1 VDELLQKLAAQRRR
15 IRGARVAD
23 AALRWTF
30 YASVAACL
38 ALLVS
43 KFAGVAL
50 PMALAAAAL
59 AALPA
64 AMALREWTR
73 AFSIHDCAIH
83 LDRLLGLEERLST
96 ALETP
101 GGMGAALRADA
112 TGALSRAPLP
122 RHSLPREARL
132 LAGSVALLAALL
144 AIPSPDR
151 SGATVDPVLKA
162 LSLEEA
168 KKLESL
174 AHLDVQ
180 FKEVADALPEHPEKA
195 LAGLDELR
203 ARLAAKLLLESGG
216 DGSRAETQRMLD
228 QATASAAAISAEL
241 ARLGRTVHAP
251 PPAVAQAKL
260 ARQKAVEESAPEAA
274 SAASSGAR
282 RAAASSSSVPWNP
295 RYDPVI
301 RRYFGREP

>member
-1 VDELLQKLAAQRRR
+1 VDELLLKLAAQRRR

-23 AALRWTF
+23 AALRWAF

-50 PMALAAAAL
+50 PMAAAAAGL

-64 AMALREWTR
+64 AMALREWSR
-73 AFSIHDCAIH
+73 AFSIRDCAIH
-83 LDRLLGLEERLST
+83 LDRLLELEERLST

-112 TGALSRAPLP
+112 TGALSRAPRP
-122 RHSLPREARL
+122 RHPLPRESKL

-151 SGATVDPVLKA
+151 SGATGDPVLKA

-174 AHLDVQ
+174 AHLDIK
-180 FKEVADALPEHPEKA
+180 FEEAAGALPERPEEA
-195 LAGLDELR
+195 LAILEELR
-203 ARLAAKLLLESGG
+203 ARLAAKLLESGG
-216 DGSRAETQRMLD
+216 DGSGGETQRMLD

-241 ARLGRTVHAP
+241 ARLGRVIHAP
-251 PPAVAQAKL
+251 PPSVAQAKL
-260 ARQKAVEESAPEAA
+260 ARQKVVEDTNQSTAAAV
-274 SAASSGAR
+274 ASSGAR
-282 RAAASSSSVPWNP
+282 RAAASSAVPCNP

>member
-23 AALRWTF
+23 AALRWAF
-30 YASVAACL
+30 YASVSACL

-50 PMALAAAAL
+50 PLAVAAAGL

-73 AFSIHDCAIH
+73 AFSIRDCAIH

-101 GGMGAALRADA
+101 NGMGAALRADA
-112 TGALSRAPLP
+112 AVALNRAPLP
-122 RHSLPREARL
+122 RHSLPREAKL

-151 SGATVDPVLKA
+151 SGATEDPVLKA

-174 AHLDVQ
+174 ANLNVE
-180 FKEVADALPEHPEKA
+180 FKEIAATLPEHPEEA
-195 LAGLDELR
+195 LARLEDLK
-203 ARLAAKLLLESGG
+203 ARLAKLLESGG
-216 DGSRAETQRMLD
+216 DGSGAETQRMLD
-228 QATASAAAISAEL
+228 QATASAAAISAQL

-260 ARQKAVEESAPEAA
+260 ARQKAVEESASE
-274 SAASSGAR
+274 SAPAVASSGAR
-282 RAAASSSSVPWNP
+282 RAAASSSVPWNP

>member
-1 VDELLQKLAAQRRR
+1 VDELLEKLAAQRRR
-15 IRGARVAD
+15 IRGARVVD
-23 AALRWTF
+23 AALRWAF
-30 YASVAACL
+30 YASVGACL

-43 KFAGVAL
+43 KFAGLAL
-50 PMALAAAAL
+50 PMAVAAAGL
-59 AALPA
+59 AALPV
-64 AMALREWTR
+64 AMALREWIR
-73 AFSIHDCAIH
+73 AFSIRDCAIH

-101 GGMGAALRADA
+101 NGMGVALRADA
-112 TGALSRAPLP
+112 SGALSRAPQP
-122 RHSLPREARL
+122 RHTLPREFKL
-132 LAGSVALLAALL
+132 LSGSVALLAALL

-151 SGATVDPVLKA
+151 SGATGDPVLKA
-162 LSLEEA
+162 VSLEEA

-174 AHLDVQ
+174 ANLDVQ
-180 FKEVADALPEHPEKA
+180 FQEAAGALPERPEEA
-195 LAGLDELR
+195 LAVLEELR
-203 ARLAAKLLLESGG
+203 AKLAAKLLESGG
-216 DGSRAETQRMLD
+216 DGSGAQTQRMLD

-260 ARQKAVEESAPEAA
+260 ARQKAVADSDPSAAESV
-274 SAASSGAR
+274 ASSGPR
-282 RAAASSSSVPWNP
+282 RAAASSAVPWNP

>member
-1 VDELLQKLAAQRRR
+1 VDDLLHKLAAQRRR

-23 AALRWTF
+23 AALRWVF
-30 YASVAACL
+30 YASVGACL

-50 PMALAAAAL
+50 PTALAAAAL

-73 AFSIHDCAIH
+73 AFSIRDCAIH

-101 GGMGAALRADA
+101 DGMGAALRADA
-112 TGALSRAPLP
+112 TGALNRAPLP
-122 RHSLPREARL
+122 RHALPREAKL

-151 SGATVDPVLKA
+151 SGATEDPVLKA
-162 LSLEEA
+162 VSLEEA
-168 KKLESL
+168 KKLEAL
-174 AHLDVQ
+174 ATLNVE
-180 FKEVADALPEHPEKA
+180 FKEVAAALPEHPEQA
-195 LAGLDELR
+195 LAGLQDLQ
-203 ARLAAKLLLESGG
+203 ARLAKLLESGG
-216 DGSRAETQRMLD
+216 EGSGAETQRMLD
-228 QATASAAAISAEL
+228 QVTASATAISAQL

-251 PPAVAQAKL
+251 APAVAQAKL
-260 ARQKAVEESAPEAA
+260 ARQKAVAESAPDA
-274 SAASSGAR
+274 SPALASSGAR
-282 RAAASSSSVPWNP
+282 RAAASSSVPWNP

>member
-1 VDELLQKLAAQRRR
+1 MDELLQKLAAQRRR

-23 AALRWTF
+23 AALRWAF
-30 YASVAACL
+30 YASVGACL

-50 PMALAAAAL
+50 PLAFAAAGLAAI
-59 AALPA
+59 PA

-73 AFSIHDCAIH
+73 AFSIRDCAIH

-96 ALETP
+96 ALEAP
-101 GGMGAALRADA
+101 NGMGAALRADA
-112 TGALSRAPLP
+112 TVALNRAPLP

-151 SGATVDPVLKA
+151 SGATEDPVLKA
-162 LSLEEA
+162 LSIEEA
-168 KKLESL
+168 RKLASL
-174 AHLDVQ
+174 AHLDIQ
-180 FKEVADALPEHPEKA
+180 FQEAAGALPERPEEA
-195 LAGLDELR
+195 LAILEALR
-203 ARLAAKLLLESGG
+203 AKLASKLLEGGG
-216 DGSRAETQRMLD
+216 DGAGGDTKRMLD
-228 QATASAAAISAEL
+228 QATASMAAISAER
-241 ARLGRTVHAP
+241 ARLGLTIHAP

-260 ARQKAVEESAPEAA
+260 ARQKAVEESAPEAVPAVA
-274 SAASSGAR
+274 STGAR
-282 RAAASSSSVPWNP
+282 RAAASSSVPWNP